1 MKNEGV
7 QRDGAKRQVGEGWH
21 GLIDEFYDMF
31 PDAYMTQVKEKFG
44 GLRLYHSGGSDE
56 STKKEIEIMERSEKM
71 CEECGKETEP
81 KEINGWVWTLC
92 DEHTKLKENNNEK
105 GN

>member
-1 MKNEGV
+1 MKKEGV
-7 QRDGAKRQVGEGWH
+7 TRESAKRQVGEGWH
-21 GLIDEFYDMF
+21 GLIDEFYNMF

-71 CEECGKETEP
+71 CELCGKPTETRD
-81 KEINGWVWTLC
+81 IRGWLWTLC
-92 DEHTKLKENNNEK
+92 DDHAKLQEDKK
-105 GN
+105 